1 MHVRL
6 RSALTVTGLAA
17 ALGLALAGASPVG
30 AQGVQFRDSVLARA
44 FQLEGESRSREAAD
58 AYRRALSART
68 LVPAVLGLERVYADL
83 GWTDTLG
90 VLLDSLLAVHPSEET
105 LREVQLRSLL
115 MAGDDAAAR
124 RAFERWASIATRD
137 PRPYRQY
144 SELLLQ
150 MGRTAEA
157 DSVIRDAA
165 AVFGPTPEFAL
176 PLAKVHAARGE
187 WVDAAAAWRVALT
200 ESPFLD
206 QAALF
211 TLVPA
216 PAEERPGIRR
226 ALGAPPADV
235 GPRRA
240 LALLELHWGG
250 ARDGWLALASLRP
263 DSAALDA
270 WRDFAERATLSGSPL
285 VARDAFAALY
295 AARGRADD
303 ALQGAA
309 AALEGGDA
317 AGALDLATE
326 ASAHLDSA
334 VAASRALPLRIRA
347 LATIGRP
354 AEAERLVA
362 AYAPYLEAAA
372 RSRLARAAAWGWVRT
387 GDIARARAAL
397 DSTSGDID
405 PAAAGWLA
413 LYEGNLA
420 EARRTL
426 PRGADGSALSIGA
439 LSMLARTRAER
450 APAAGAAW
458 LALARADT
466 VAAAREFV
474 RAAAELP
481 DAASLLLLTAARLH
495 AAHRDDGR
503 AIELWSTIVERHA
516 ASPEAP
522 EADLE
527 WARALRRRGDGAGAV
542 ARLEH
547 LILTYPRSALVP
559 QARRELEVARGGIP
573 HTS

>member
-1 MHVRL
+1 MCR
-6 RSALTVTGLAA
+6 RAPALAITA
-17 ALGLALAGASPVG
+17 LALAGATPLG
-30 AQGVQFRDSVLARA
+30 AQGMEFRDSVLARA
-44 FQLEGESRSREAAD
+44 FSLEGESRSREAAD
-58 AYRRALSART
+58 AYRRALSTRT

-90 VLLDSLLAVHPSEET
+90 VLLDSLIAAHPVEPT
-105 LREVQLRSLL
+105 LREVRLRSLL
-115 MAGDDAAAR
+115 MAGRDAEAR
-124 RAFERWASIATRD
+124 LAFERWASVAPRD
-137 PRPYRQY
+137 TRPYRQY

-157 DSVIRDAA
+157 DSVIRAA
-165 AVFGPTPEFAL
+165 AEAFGPTPEFAL
-176 PLAKVHAARGE
+176 PLAKVYAARGE

-211 TLVPA
+211 TLTPA
-216 PAEERPGIRR
+216 PADDRAGIRR

-250 ARDGWLALASLRP
+250 AREGWLALASLRP

-270 WRDFAERATLSGSPL
+270 WRDFAERAMLSGAPL

-295 AARGRADD
+295 AARHRVDD

-309 AALEGGDA
+309 GALEGGDA
-317 AGALDLATE
+317 EGALELAAAAGAR
-326 ASAHLDSA
+326 LDSA
-334 VAASRALPLRIRA
+334 ASAERALPIRVRA
-347 LATIGRP
+347 LAAIGRP

-362 AYAPYLEAAA
+362 AYAPYLQTAA

-387 GDIARARAAL
+387 GDVARARAAL
-397 DSTSGDID
+397 DSTSGEVD

-439 LSMLARTRAER
+439 LSLLARTSAER
-450 APAAGAAW
+450 APTTGAAW
-458 LALARADT
+458 LALARGDT
-466 VAAAREFV
+466 AAAARDFA
-474 RAAAELP
+474 RAAEELP
-481 DAASLLLLTAARLH
+481 EAASLLLLTSARLH
-495 AAHRDDGR
+495 SMRRDDGR

-516 ASPEAP
+516 ESPEAP

-527 WARALRRRGDGAGAV
+527 WARALRRRGDGAGAI